1 MTRRN
6 ASIEIVRDRN
16 RQVREFLDDVRIES
30 VAVVQLEECLDI
42 EALARKIADARGVSV
57 EDVVAE
63 AIEQSASRTLLSPRR
78 MTVAEM
84 LAVGD
89 EIAAL
94 PLLDPRSPKEL
105 MEDVNAL

>member
-1 MTRRN
+1 M
-6 ASIEIVRDRN
+6 IELSD
-16 RQVREFLDDVRIES
+16 E
-30 VAVVQLEECLDI
+30 I
-42 EALARKIADARGVSV
+42 EALAQKLAEARGVSV
-57 EDVVAE
+57 EDAVAE
-63 AIEQSASRTLLSPRR
+63 AIEQSASRTILSPRRR

>member
-1 MTRRN
+1 M
-6 ASIEIVRDRN
+6 IELPD
-16 RQVREFLDDVRIES
+16 E
-30 VAVVQLEECLDI
+30 I

-63 AIEQSASRTLLSPRR
+63 AIEQSASRTPLSRRR